1 MTFKNVETFLTNF
14 LDIFQRSARFDLN
27 LDELKGNFVTRKQCG
42 GGGGGEGG
50 PTQIDE
56 ILERGNIFENLCNVE
71 SHEEP
76 RRGATGMSPDELSS
90 CLPATP
96 IFSYRVTA
104 TLSIRYD
111 SSDQTEKRPRQR
123 MTSRNRSLLPGRKKI
138 CPKAKKRHSEA
149 YGFTRESC
157 ARRPFH
163 RRAINYY

>member
-1 MTFKNVETFLTNF
+1 ME
-14 LDIFQRSARFDLN
+14 RGMGR
-27 LDELKGNFVTRKQCG
+27 
-42 GGGGGEGG
+42 GEGVG
-50 PTQIDE
+50 QYKLMKFWKRKYFWEP
-56 ILERGNIFENLCNVE
+56 LALVE

-123 MTSRNRSLLPGRKKI
+123 MTSQNRSLLPGRKKI
-138 CPKAKKRHSEA
+138 CPKAKKRHREA

-157 ARRPFH
+157 MS
-163 RRAINYY
+163 AILPPCNKLLLIANATGFSLPTKIQTFSLKVLDVLSDIIP